1 MVFVIFKQKSSFPV
15 VYNFMFG
22 LWRLRSINNCL
33 CPLSLEKLQEEP
45 GLSHLNCNKKK
56 NIGMYYAISVE
67 LNGKLCFKAYCRSM
81 LVSVKERI
89 ISACTLS
96 HIRLRVME
104 CKKWF
109 IRFSQVL
116 LLCPY
121 YLYQQ
126 KKFSL

>member
-1 MVFVIFKQKSSFPV
+1 MHG
-15 VYNFMFG
+15 N
-22 LWRLRSINNCL
+22 
-33 CPLSLEKLQEEP
+33 
-45 GLSHLNCNKKK
+45 
-56 NIGMYYAISVE
+56 VE
-67 LNGKLCFKAYCRSM
+67 LYGKLCFKTYRRSTS
-81 LVSVKERI
+81 VSVKERI

-96 HIRLRVME
+96 HIRLKVMG

-109 IRFSQVL
+109 IRLSQVL

>member
-1 MVFVIFKQKSSFPV
+1 MQ
-15 VYNFMFG
+15 G
-22 LWRLRSINNCL
+22 
-33 CPLSLEKLQEEP
+33 
-45 GLSHLNCNKKK
+45 
-56 NIGMYYAISVE
+56 SVE
-67 LNGKLCFKAYCRSM
+67 LCGKLCFKTYCRCMS
-81 LVSVKERI
+81 VSVKERI

-96 HIRLRVME
+96 HIRLKVMG

-109 IRFSQVL
+109 IRLSEVL